1 MSIQAVSWALE
12 QIAPMAPKFILVCLA
27 NYANADGECWPSLD
41 KIALDASCGKRS
53 VQRYLDELEALGL
66 VEKTRTEG
74 SKGRFST
81 TLYRLPI
88 RPVAKLTTGQIDHES
103 NRPVVSIGHAPMATG
118 GHCIDEPSIE
128 PSITSSSSP
137 EREEPSKNP
146 SKVDW
151 VERLNQAIELAGG
164 SASKANGGTMH
175 YADLRRLCEPA
186 KGEPCDWELDVVPAI
201 MSKAA
206 SLKAKG
212 QSIGSWVWV
221 EEGAIRNRDR
231 RLAGLPAPEAQPM
244 RIVGGSS
251 KHESDAERVARIMA
265 KNGWGET
272 VA

>member
-12 QIAPMAPKFILVCLA
+12 QVAPMAPKFILVCLA
-27 NYANADGECWPSLD
+27 NYADENGECWPKLD
-41 KIALDASCGKRS
+41 TLARNAGCGRRS
-53 VQRYLDELEALGL
+53 VQRYIDELCELGL
-66 VEKTRTEG
+66 VEKVERKAA
-74 SKGRFST
+74 KGRFASNF
-81 TLYRLPI
+81 YRVPI
-88 RPVAKLTTGQIDHES
+88 RPMANLAHGQSDQRP
-103 NRPVVSIGHAPMATG
+103 NRPLANRGQSPCATVG
-118 GHCIDEPSIE
+118 VHEPSIE

-151 VERLNQAIELAGG
+151 VARLNQAIELAGG

-221 EEGAIRNRDR
+221 EEGALRNRDR
-231 RLAGLPAPEAQPM
+231 RLAGLPAPEAQPVL
-244 RIVGGSS
+244 IVSQS
-251 KHESDAERVARIMA
+251 NRESDAERIARIA
-265 KNGWGET
+265 AQNGWEA